1 MERLLQF
8 ADPEQV
14 SQMVTAFIP
23 RLVAA
28 ALVFLLFWVALK
40 VTQRPI
46 RAGLTKA
53 GFAGAL
59 IRLIVDNLYKGA
71 VLLLGIV
78 MAASQLG
85 INVGAA
91 LAGIG
96 VVGVAVGFAAQ
107 ETLANMIAG
116 FLIFWD
122 RPFKIGDYITA
133 HGLYGEVTEITMR
146 TTRIKTMENTYVVV
160 PNSQIIGDV
169 LVNHSMYG
177 ETRVNVPVGIAYK
190 EQIAEART
198 VLLAAVGG
206 LEGVMADPAPTVV
219 VTELDNSS
227 VNLLVRVWIDDACDE
242 RPVFHRVMEASKVA
256 LDRAGIQIPYPHLQ
270 LFVDDVRD
278 RVWAKAARLPAMAR
292 EDLPPAT

>member
-1 MERLLQF
+1 MNELLTW
-8 ADPEQV
+8 ADPDQV
-14 SQMVTAFIP
+14 ANMLVAFAP
-23 RLVAA
+23 KLVAA
-28 ALVFLLFWVALK
+28 ILIYLLFWVGLRL
-40 VTQRPI
+40 TQRPI
-46 RAGLTKA
+46 RAGLQRA
-53 GFAGAL
+53 GFADAL
-59 IRLIVDNLYKGA
+59 IRLIVDSLYKGA

-122 RPFKIGDYITA
+122 HPFKIGDYITA
-133 HGLYGEVTEITMR
+133 HGLYGEVTAITMR
-146 TTRIKTMENTYVVV
+146 TTRIRTMENTYVVI
-160 PNSQIIGDV
+160 PNSQIIGEV

-177 ETRVNVPVGIAYK
+177 ETRVNVPIGIAYK
-190 EQIAEART
+190 EQIVQARE
-198 VLLAAVGG
+198 VLLAAVAG
-206 LEGVMADPAPTVV
+206 LEGVMAEPAPTVV
-219 VTELDNSS
+219 VSELDNSS

-256 LDRAGIQIPYPHLQ
+256 LDRAGIEIPFPHLQ
-270 LFVDDVRD
+270 LFVDDVREK
-278 RVWAKAARLPAMAR
+278 VWADAARFPGLG
-292 EDLPPAT
+292 TS

>member
-1 MERLLQF
+1 MNELLTW
-8 ADPEQV
+8 ADPDQV
-14 SQMVTAFIP
+14 ANMLVAFAP
-23 RLVAA
+23 KLVAA
-28 ALVFLLFWVALK
+28 ILIYLLFWVGLRL
-40 VTQRPI
+40 TQRPI
-46 RAGLTKA
+46 RAGLQRA
-53 GFAGAL
+53 GFADAL
-59 IRLIVDNLYKGA
+59 IRLIVDSLYKGA

-122 RPFKIGDYITA
+122 HPFKIGDYITA
-133 HGLYGEVTEITMR
+133 HGLYGEVTAITMR
-146 TTRIKTMENTYVVV
+146 TTRIRTMENTYVVI
-160 PNSQIIGDV
+160 PNSQIIGEV

-177 ETRVNVPVGIAYK
+177 ETRVNVPIGIAYK
-190 EQIAEART
+190 EQIVQARE
-198 VLLAAVGG
+198 VLLAAVAG
-206 LEGVMADPAPTVV
+206 LEGVMAEPAPTVV
-219 VTELDNSS
+219 VSELDNSR

-256 LDRAGIQIPYPHLQ
+256 LDRAGIEIPFPHLQ
-270 LFVDDVRD
+270 LFVDDVREK
-278 RVWAKAARLPAMAR
+278 VWADAARFPGLG
-292 EDLPPAT
+292 TS

>member
-1 MERLLQF
+1 MEQF
-8 ADPEQV
+8 LAWADPAQL
-14 SQMVTAFIP
+14 SQMVTAFVP
-23 RLVAA
+23 KLVAA
-28 ALVFLLFWVALK
+28 VLVFLLFWVILRI
-40 VTQRPI
+40 TRRPI
-46 RAGLTKA
+46 RAALARA
-53 GFAGAL
+53 GFADAL
-59 IRLIVDNLYKGA
+59 IRLMVDNLYKGT
-71 VLLLGIV
+71 VLLLGAV
-78 MAASQLG
+78 MAASQVG

-116 FLIFWD
+116 FLVFWD

-198 VLLAAVGG
+198 VLLAAVDG
-206 LEGVMADPAPTVV
+206 LDGVMAEPAPTVV

-256 LDRAGIQIPYPHLQ
+256 LDRAGIEIPYPHLQ
-270 LFVDDVRD
+270 LFVDNVQD
-278 RVWAKAARLPAMAR
+278 RVWKGLANSLPKAS
-292 EDLPPAT
+292 